1 MPFGA
6 LITVEDWKFDKT
18 PKITASINPERKALQ
33 NTAKDFAYFISHAV
47 WPYRKLLFSREF
59 GRDRK

>member
-6 LITVEDWKFDKT
+6 LITLEDWKFDKT

-33 NTAKDFAYFISHAV
+33 NTAKDSAKFISHAV
-47 WPYRKLLFSREF
+47 WPYQKLEI
-59 GRDRK
+59 